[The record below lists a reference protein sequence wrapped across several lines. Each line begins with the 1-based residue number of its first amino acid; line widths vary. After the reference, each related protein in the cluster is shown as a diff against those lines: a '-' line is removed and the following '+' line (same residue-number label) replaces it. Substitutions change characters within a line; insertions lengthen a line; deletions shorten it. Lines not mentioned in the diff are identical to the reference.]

1 MAFGTVLVVDRFA
14 ARRGGRRTC
23 GLRARRAAR
32 HQGSACGDS
41 CKDPQRTSCVGHE
54 ASPRVVERR
63 PFYLN
68 SLSCSRGGSESVV
81 TPEGIDAV
89 RPSAKR
95 EGAPLIP
102 RASHDETNVEV
113 W

>member
-32 HQGSACGDS
+32 HQGSAGGDS

-68 SLSCSRGGSESVV
+68 SLLCSRGGSESVV
-81 TPEGIDAV
+81 TPEG
-89 RPSAKR
+89 S
-95 EGAPLIP
+95 GL
-102 RASHDETNVEV
+102 SHGSSIENRGGILNCYAAQAIRF
-113 W
+113 